1 MFESIQAVIC
11 GGLALAARRG
21 ARERGFSLLELLIV
35 MAVIGVL
42 ASAGVSGYSAYRK
55 QTARAE
61 AEALWQELSMAVN
74 LYRMEEGRWPEEY
87 THVKSIAFLSQ
98 PLGAL
103 TVNLGPSN
111 YGDVPRRIA
120 EDMRGR
126 PGGVGGTTEEHRSGH
141 LILGGGLL
149 CVWVDGYGA
158 ASNDVPCPDG

>member
-1 MFESIQAVIC
+1 MR
-11 GGLALAARRG
+11 GGLAYAARRRP
-21 ARERGFSLLELLIV
+21 RERGFSLLELLIV